1 MIGNNAPRQKAQ
13 QNTGARMSCPKD
25 AWIQRLVPGK
35 SFIDVGGLWGTVN
48 EKVTVA
54 LAAGASQATMSD
66 IAPEGHELWDQFH
79 RHAAAH
85 GARGY
90 DSIGSF
96 DITRLDLHSAHPV
109 FDVVH
114 CSGIIYHV
122 PDPWR
127 MLRNLRQ
134 LSREYVIL
142 TSMVLPPL
150 LENSAGRLE
159 LTADTALYVPALRD
173 EVRRVVAQHFD
184 DRGIRVAAINTALD
198 EPWIWSNGQPNFG
211 PWWWLLSPDML
222 SRLSAS
228 AGFEVLEGGWSWSDL
243 SYSLLLRASGP

>member
-1 MIGNNAPRQKAQ
+1 
-13 QNTGARMSCPKD
+13 MSCPKD

-35 SFIDVGGLWGTVN
+35 SFIDVGGLWGTIN

-54 LAAGASQATMSD
+54 LAAGARHANMSD
-66 IAPEGHELWDQFH
+66 IAPEGHELWEQFH
-79 RHAAAH
+79 RHAASRGAH
-85 GARGY
+85 GYESTA
-90 DSIGSF
+90 SF
-96 DITRLDLHSAHPV
+96 DITRLDLLPSHPV

-134 LSREYVIL
+134 LSREHVIL
-142 TSMVLPPL
+142 TSMVLPAVL
-150 LENSAGRLE
+150 DNHAGHLEMP
-159 LTADTALYVPALRD
+159 ADTALYVPALRD
-173 EVRRVVAQHFD
+173 EVRLVVARHFD
-184 DRGIRVAAINTALD
+184 DRGIKVAAINTALE
-198 EPWIWSNGQPNFG
+198 EPWIWPDGQPNFG

-228 AGFEVLEGGWSWSDL
+228 AGFEVLDGGWSWRDL
-243 SYSLLLRASGP
+243 SYSLLLRRVGT